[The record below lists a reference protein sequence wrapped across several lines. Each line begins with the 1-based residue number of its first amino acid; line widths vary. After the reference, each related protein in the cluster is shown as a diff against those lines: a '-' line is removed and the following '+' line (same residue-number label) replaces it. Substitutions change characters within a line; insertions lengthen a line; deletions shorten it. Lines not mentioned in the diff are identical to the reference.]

1 MICPWSSVS
10 LPPIG
15 VPSDYELDVDWPL
28 VLPDLPNDD
37 DDEEPDE
44 DAGALPVL
52 FRSGRRLKKSAFD
65 DLQEYYEGNTK

>member
-15 VPSDYELDVDWPL
+15 VPSDYELDVVWPL

-37 DDEEPDE
+37 YEEPDE
-44 DAGALPVL
+44 DDGEELL
-52 FRSGRRLKKSAFD
+52 GSAA
-65 DLQEYYEGNTK
+65 